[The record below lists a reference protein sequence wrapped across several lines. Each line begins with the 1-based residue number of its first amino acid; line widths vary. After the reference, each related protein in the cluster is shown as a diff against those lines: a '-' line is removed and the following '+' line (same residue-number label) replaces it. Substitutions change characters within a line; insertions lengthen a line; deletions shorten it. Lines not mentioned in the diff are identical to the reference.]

1 MDENIMLNDE
11 ITEVAED
18 CVATGSGNGLV
29 KAGIGA
35 ALIGAIAYGGYKLF
49 GKIKAKKQNKYATVK
64 DTDEE
69 SVADVEDEE

>member
-11 ITEVAED
+11 FTEVAED
-18 CVATGSGNGLV
+18 CVTTSSGNGLV

-35 ALIGAIAYGGYKLF
+35 AIIGAIAYGGYKLF
-49 GKIKAKKQNKYATVK
+49 GKLKAKKQDKYVTVNN
-64 DTDEE
+64 TDEE